1 MPGIIE
7 VSHFLGFLVPGFW
20 VFEPFFVK
28 GIHPHPQAPSF
39 FSAMCTTSSLPGPI
53 SFALEFFDTFLHP
66 CQLLPQLVPVGF
78 QAFLFLL
85 GGKET
90 PE

>member
-1 MPGIIE
+1 
-7 VSHFLGFLVPGFW
+7 L

-39 FSAMCTTSSLPGPI
+39 FSTICITSSLLGPI

-66 CQLLPQLVPVGF
+66 CQLLPQLIPVGF